1 MNWVLLCFALLDCT
15 PHSMFEI
22 LIFLFLK
29 QVIVLVSKLDFVIC
43 TTLCDIYMIPL
54 LFQLCKGK
62 GGLIAIWH
70 MISNA
75 IFPNLIIG
83 FGVCVLIN
91 QLPLCFILLILRT
104 SCCCFLRLPVKS
116 YIFVCV

>member
-1 MNWVLLCFALLDCT
+1 
-15 PHSMFEI
+15 MFEI
-22 LIFLFLK
+22 LIFLFLI

-83 FGVCVLIN
+83 FGLWSMCSYQPASFVFHLTDFKN
-91 QLPLCFILLILRT
+91 LMLLFSPLGCQIIYIRLCIVYIL
-104 SCCCFLRLPVKS
+104 F
-116 YIFVCV
+116 